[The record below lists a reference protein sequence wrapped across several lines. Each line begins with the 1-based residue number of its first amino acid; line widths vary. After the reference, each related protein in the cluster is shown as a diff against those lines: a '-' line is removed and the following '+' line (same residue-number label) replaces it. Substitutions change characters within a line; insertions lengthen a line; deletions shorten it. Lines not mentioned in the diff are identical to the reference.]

1 MVGIG
6 GIKSPNETMHDDVM
20 HSNLGGLL
28 VEVKERSVCKRGTS
42 EAVRRGDART
52 QSPNSV
58 RGIRRTRI
66 C

>member
-20 HSNLGGLL
+20 HNVGGLL
-28 VEVKERSVCKRGTS
+28 VEVRERGVCKRGTS